1 MVMVSWHAMNTLAN
15 MLMIA
20 PQTPRYRLYHTALFP
35 MDPNKICAHPAAV
48 SIRTVVPSNNWP
60 NHTALPVNPSTT
72 SVSVP
77 STVKYTACMHAIWA
91 RSRCASK
98 ADVGRNVD
106 ARVAAA
112 GVRVRGVPVANRA
125 SEASGGIVRVWCARS
140 YCPMCAFSVSYVHG
154 NVLARTACK
163 KYYK

>member
-1 MVMVSWHAMNTLAN
+1 M
-15 MLMIA
+15 
-20 PQTPRYRLYHTALFP
+20 
-35 MDPNKICAHPAAV
+35 
-48 SIRTVVPSNNWP
+48 
-60 NHTALPVNPSTT
+60 
-72 SVSVP
+72 
-77 STVKYTACMHAIWA
+77 
-91 RSRCASK
+91 
-98 ADVGRNVD
+98 GRNVD

-163 KYYK
+163 KYNKEKEQVETERADEIPGDHREEPKM